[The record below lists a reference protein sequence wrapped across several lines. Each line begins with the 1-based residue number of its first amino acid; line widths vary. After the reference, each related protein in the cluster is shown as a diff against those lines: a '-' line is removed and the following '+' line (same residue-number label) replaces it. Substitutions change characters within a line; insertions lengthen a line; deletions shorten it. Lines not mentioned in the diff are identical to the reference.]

1 MSAFTQNS
9 LMENRWDPQRAH
21 LPLFSLVFSA
31 PSSPSAC
38 QSAGLDISPL
48 KKSGNEQFDVK
59 FNFSWDSL
67 IQEGMPGERIGV
79 AALIVLIPRCRYF
92 HLKSHNLSVTYLQQF
107 GSLPMRGHY
116 VGECNGKG
124 SVQLKMGEIGNDKQ
138 KIGSCGPEGMTK
150 EALAMEGKVLD
161 DWQFHKNGDA
171 KFDWGGMIGDVFK
184 YVVPFMGVDMLFW
197 NSGIWHEYHDENEVA
212 ELMRLGTA
220 ALVPHGRGGPET
232 YWKTTTA
239 KKKCHKIG
247 KKCLLK
253 DKKEIVVF
261 NGDPTCVT
269 LRTRQPHK

>member
-1 MSAFTQNS
+1 MSAKTQNS
-9 LMENRWDPQRAH
+9 LVENRWDPQRAH
-21 LPLFSLVFSA
+21 PPLFFLVFLPQVHRLPVSLRA
-31 PSSPSAC
+31 LTFSPE
-38 QSAGLDISPL
+38 
-48 KKSGNEQFDVK
+48 KNSGNEQFEME
-59 FNFSWDSL
+59 FNFSLDSL
-67 IQEGMPGERIGV
+67 IQEGMPEERIGV

-124 SVQLKMGEIGNDKQ
+124 SVQLKMGEIENGKK

-161 DWQFHKNGDA
+161 ERQFHKNGDA

-184 YVVPFMGVDMLFW
+184 NVIPYMGVDMLFW
-197 NSGIWHEYHDENEVA
+197 NSGIWFEYHDENEVA

-247 KKCLLK
+247 KKCLLR

-269 LRTRQPHK
+269 LRTRQSHK